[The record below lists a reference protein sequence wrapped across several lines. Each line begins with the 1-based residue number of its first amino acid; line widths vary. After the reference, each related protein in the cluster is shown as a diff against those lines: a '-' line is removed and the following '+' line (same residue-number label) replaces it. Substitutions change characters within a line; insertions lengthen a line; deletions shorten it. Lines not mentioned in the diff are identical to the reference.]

1 MCLNNIIKNETT
13 LKFILILLLLTGC
26 FVSCN
31 TAIQN
36 DLSTE
41 RIINEGLIATLTI
54 NDSIVSSEKEL
65 IVLACLTNKSSKDI
79 VLEKN
84 YVLKNPILS
93 LLFLNEIGDTL
104 NTIPP
109 VTPYND
115 TNLQFKKTLKP
126 DEKYN
131 IEFKHLSLFSPSL
144 PKGKYRV
151 VMKSIASNAAWF
163 KIE

>member
-1 MCLNNIIKNETT
+1 MKTT
-13 LKFILILLLLTGC
+13 LKSILILLILTYC

-36 DLSTE
+36 DLS
-41 RIINEGLIATLTI
+41 IDGIMNEGLIATLTI
-54 NDSIVSSEKEL
+54 NNSIVSSEKQL
-65 IVLACLTNKSSKDI
+65 IVLACLTNKTSKEI
-79 VLEKN
+79 VLEKD

-93 LLFLNEIGDTL
+93 LLFLNELGDTL

-115 TNLQFKKTLKP
+115 TNFQLKKTLKP
-126 DEKYN
+126 HEKYN
-131 IEFKHLSLFSPSL
+131 IEYKHLSLFSSSL

-151 VMKSIASNAAWF
+151 VMKSIASNTVWF
-163 KIE
+163 KIK